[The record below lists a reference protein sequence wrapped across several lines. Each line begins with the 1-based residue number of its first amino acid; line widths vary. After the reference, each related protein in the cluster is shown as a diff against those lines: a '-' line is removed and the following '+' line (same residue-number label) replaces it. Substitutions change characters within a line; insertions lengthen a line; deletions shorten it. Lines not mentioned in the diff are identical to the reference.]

1 MYNPDYPTDQG
12 YGFAQH
18 TYQPA
23 PMVDTFYW
31 GGSNGYGPSF
41 NDGSR
46 RNVLGPVNPVNPV
59 NQAAPNPFAQYG
71 NQSTTIPES
80 AVQPFSSYPPST
92 PMPNG
97 GGLNSMVESR
107 RNALASTTAANQNN
121 PWAVKSNPPAPVPPG
136 YPAQNPGTG
145 WNGPTSPYGYCTN
158 EYNSLYANNPS
169 FGFDKHNRWDNYY
182 TQSRPYPMPNIN
194 WNEPQPSQQNPYAYG
209 GNCYQGGYNPA
220 TINQFPTAPMN
231 WKDKATE
238 NWSL

>member
-18 TYQPA
+18 TYQPT
-23 PMVDTFYW
+23 PTSDMFYW
-31 GGSNGYGPSF
+31 GGSNVNGFGQPA

-46 RNVLGPVNPVNPV
+46 RNMLGPMNPVNP
-59 NQAAPNPFAQYG
+59 AAPNPFQQYG
-71 NQSTTIPES
+71 NQNTTIPEN

-97 GGLNSMVESR
+97 GLNSMVESR
-107 RNALASTTAANQNN
+107 RNAMTTTPAAVQNN
-121 PWAVKSNPPAPVPPG
+121 PWAVKTSPPVATPPG
-136 YPAQNPGTG
+136 YPPQNSGTG
-145 WNGPTSPYGYCTN
+145 WGTPNPYGYGPN
-158 EYNSLYANNPS
+158 EYNSLYANNSS
-169 FGFDKHNRWDNYY
+169 FTFDKHGRWDNYY
-182 TQSRPYPMPNIN
+182 TQNKPFPMPNIN
-194 WNEPQPSQQNPYAYG
+194 WNAPQQPQPNPYGYPTG
-209 GNCYQGGYNPA
+209 YPGYNPA